1 MKTLIVYY
9 SMEGNTEYTAEKI
22 ASEFGAETLRIPCVI
37 E

>member
-22 ASEFGAETLRIPCVI
+22 ASELGAETLRIPCVI